1 MTAENSPSKSS
12 PQSKSQAAGED
23 GYVRLHI
30 TPLDSDL
37 LKIVVP
43 AAVLPNARNISFHT
57 IETFPDR
64 RYGFV
69 ELPTADADK
78 LKKKLNGA
86 VLKGSKMRVDKAR
99 PEKKVEIVEEDKA
112 SKKKRKSK
120 EAENELEE
128 AKKPKRD
135 YGSIEGMTLH
145 DRKVKRGWTEPL
157 DYKKKNKKDKE
168 SKGKDKDLKRKQ
180 LKSKYTEKEECLFKA
195 KLPANVAS
203 MTPKKE
209 EAEEEEDSTKKRK
222 KKKSSRE
229 VTVHEFEN
237 TTKFPSFLK
246 NTAPAKTGKE
256 AVEFVDGKGWVNA
269 NGDIVEAFKEK
280 VKPKPAPKAKKVKIV
295 EESSDDET
303 SSSGS
308 SSESDSSDEE
318 SEADSDDDMED
329 APAPAEV
336 PEPKPPKTQT
346 QSELAAAKVK
356 EAASKLDDDNSDSS
370 PSASSDSSSESSDSD
385 SDSDAETSSTPAKN
399 LTITIPPPPT
409 TPSAKAVH
417 PLEALYKRNE
427 ATDAEAATP
436 AAGFSFFGGG
446 DDDVEEDSARSQTPA
461 VPMTPFTRQ
470 DLEWRNVR
478 SAAPTPDTAHPPRN
492 QNFWANEEDDNADW
506 QYADEDEVD
515 EAYNNATAGNA
526 SSATSDFQKW
536 FWENRGDLNRS
547 WMTRR
552 KTAAKEKRH
561 RDNKARASRAV

>member
-1 MTAENSPSKSS
+1 MTTDNSPKKTSS
-12 PQSKSQAAGED
+12 PSKSQAAGED
-23 GYVRLHI
+23 GFVRLHI
-30 TPLDSDL
+30 TPLDSEL

-43 AAVLPNARNISFHT
+43 AAVLPSARNISFHRL
-57 IETFPDR
+57 ETFPDKR
-64 RYGFV
+64 FGFV

-86 VLKGSKMRVDKAR
+86 VLKGSKMRIEKAR

-112 SKKKRKSK
+112 SKKKKKSK
-120 EAENELEE
+120 KSTDDDEVET
-128 AKKPKRD
+128 KKRKRD
-135 YGSIEGMTLH
+135 FDVVDGITLH

-157 DYKKKNKKDKE
+157 DYKKKTKKDKE

-180 LKSKYTEKEECLFKA
+180 QKSKYTEKEECLFKA

-209 EAEEEEDSTKKRK
+209 DEDEDNSTKKRK
-222 KKKSSRE
+222 KKGSSRD

-246 NTAPAKTGKE
+246 NTVPAKTGKE
-256 AVEFVDGKGWVNA
+256 AVEFVDGKGWVDV
-269 NGDIVEAFKEK
+269 NGNVVETVKEK
-280 VKPKPAPKAKKVKIV
+280 VKPKPAPKKAKKVKVV
-295 EESSDDET
+295 EESSDDST

-308 SSESDSSDEE
+308 SSESSSESDSSSDEE
-318 SEADSDDDMED
+318 PEEESDDEMID
-329 APAPAEV
+329 ATTPAVPVKTKATSAKTE
-336 PEPKPPKTQT
+336 PEPTPAKIKDTKPQ
-346 QSELAAAKVK
+346 AA
-356 EAASKLDDDNSDSS
+356 DDTSD
-370 PSASSDSSSESSDSD
+370 SDSSSS
-385 SDSDAETSSTPAKN
+385 SDAEDSSSPAKN
-399 LTITIPPPPT
+399 LTINIPPPPI

-417 PLEALYKRNE
+417 PLEALYKRNAEAE
-427 ATDAEAATP
+427 ATTP

-446 DDDVEEDSARSQTPA
+446 DDIIEDDAPSTQTPA

-478 SAAPTPDTAHPPRN
+478 SAAPTPDTAHPPRM
-492 QNFWANEEDDNADW
+492 QNFWANNDDDNADW
-506 QYADEDEVD
+506 QYADEDEAE
-515 EAYNNATAGNA
+515 EAYDDDVPGT
-526 SSATSDFQKW
+526 SATSDFQKW

-561 RDNKARASRAV
+561 RDNKARASKAV